1 MTELLM
7 ASLLTGFADPIRVAC
22 FAGEV
27 SICLAGILFEVQSH
41 ALERLI
47 ACELHWAT
55 RDHNNTAL
63 SQSIGCKRCVYMIND
78 SLLAQVWHSFLLL
91 LFFVLLRVTIE
102 AS

>member
-27 SICLAGILFEVQSH
+27 SICLAGILIEVQSH

-47 ACELHWAT
+47 ACELHWAP
-55 RDHNNTAL
+55 
-63 SQSIGCKRCVYMIND
+63 
-78 SLLAQVWHSFLLL
+78 
-91 LFFVLLRVTIE
+91 
-102 AS
+102 